1 MIVSSQVG
9 HLPAWSRAPPV
20 GAPVLGARCSC
31 KPLGGTHQ
39 LLKLRDSFCK
49 KTCCQSVI
57 VSSQVGGHLPAW
69 SSPTC
74 GCACRPLG
82 APRCS
87 GKDEN
92 IAGAIPALL
101 HPAPFAFLFWQETL
115 ILRIASPLNKRKD
128 LMFIHR
134 SHLPVNAFE
143 LHLCNFGKWWQLLLN
158 YLLNHWSTT
167 SNQTLKISR
176 RVHIKSNPS
185 SGEQAR

>member
-1 MIVSSQVG
+1 MISCALLRS
-9 HLPAWSRAPPV
+9 PCFRSTC
-20 GAPVLGARCSC
+20 ARCSSDC
-31 KPLGGTHQ
+31 KFPGWQ
-39 LLKLRDSFCK
+39 AP
-49 KTCCQSVI
+49 TCLVQ
-57 VSSQVGGHLPAW
+57 Q
-69 SSPTC
+69 SPTC

-82 APRCS
+82 APRCT

-92 IAGAIPALL
+92 IAGAIRTLL

-158 YLLNHWSTT
+158 YLLNHWSTP
-167 SNQTLKISR
+167 SNQTFKISR
-176 RVHIKSNPS
+176 
-185 SGEQAR
+185 